1 MTTCAEGSGLKTRDI
16 DIITQE
22 TCQSVAKITD
32 IDLLTQSD
40 AVEVEVVEQL
50 ISNRR
55 VQFASRSR
63 WCQWLRQTVSL
74 SVVCVQLARWLGSTL
89 CTPRQSAYLSLL

>member
-1 MTTCAEGSGLKTRDI
+1 MTTCAEGSGLKTRNI
-16 DIITQE
+16 DITTQE

-63 WCQWLRQTVSL
+63 RCQWLRQTVSVSL
-74 SVVCVQLARWLGSTL
+74 SVPVLCVYS
-89 CTPRQSAYLSLL
+89 